1 MAKDRDVK
9 FMIKRVNSV
18 MDKLE
23 SFLNS
28 VEVSRDSEVEVEK
41 NRTAYKEGLVDG
53 LCMTSWVKD
62 GGKDKDESGK
72 SSGIDYVGGGEGK
85 LLSVVLEEIGSV
97 YGFDGEAEYK
107 RVKEVEKEVDK
118 TGIPSNRYV
127 EIKDTVDKSKVT
139 DMEGKEIV
147 DK

>member
-1 MAKDRDVK
+1 M
-9 FMIKRVNSV
+9 
-18 MDKLE
+18 
-23 SFLNS
+23 
-28 VEVSRDSEVEVEK
+28 DSEGEVEK

-107 RVKEVEKEVDK
+107 RVKEVEERV
-118 TGIPSNRYV
+118 NCYV
-127 EIKDTVDKSKVT
+127 EVKDTVDKSKVT